1 MQSCT
6 VLVLKMP
13 LLIQKDKSTFF
24 DESIPQVSDVDF
36 TDMNLSR
43 PLLKAINSLGF
54 TSPTPIQANTIPVA
68 LMGKDICACAATGTG
83 GRGKAPIVLLFVVM
97 LPLYGCT
104 HPW

>member
-1 MQSCT
+1 MKEKRFAVV
-6 VLVLKMP
+6 VLNREVLNIS
-13 LLIQKDKSTFF
+13 LWQDRGTFF

-43 PLLKAINSLGF
+43 PLLKAINGLGF

-83 GRGKAPIVLLFVVM
+83 GCGITL
-97 LPLYGCT
+97 
-104 HPW
+104 